1 MSAKF
6 RNTSGIKDEKVIFI
20 NKRTEVDIEVMHDEN
35 TFFTLYYQGFL
46 RGYKKDIRYLPARY
60 LKA

>member
-20 NKRTEVDIEVMHDEN
+20 NKRTEVNIEVMQDEN
-35 TFFTLYYQGFL
+35 ALFTLYYQGFL
-46 RGYKKDIRYLPARY
+46 RGYKKDIKDLPARY